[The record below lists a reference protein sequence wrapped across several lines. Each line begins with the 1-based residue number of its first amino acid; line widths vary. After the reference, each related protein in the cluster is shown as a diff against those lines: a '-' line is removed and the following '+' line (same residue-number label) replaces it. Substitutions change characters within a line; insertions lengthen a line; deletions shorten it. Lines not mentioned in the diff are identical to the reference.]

1 MNKNSKL
8 VYSTDQGRIKPETQ
22 TQIPRPPSDG
32 FIRIQRETKGRKGA
46 GVMIISGFDLGE
58 KDFKSM
64 AKKLKKLCGSGGT
77 VKDGIIEI
85 QGDHRTIIKEYLE
98 KNNFKVKLVG
108 G

>member
-8 VYSTDQGRIKPETQ
+8 VYSTDQGRIKPEKNTQ
-22 TQIPRPPSDG
+22 TTNPTSDG

-46 GVMIISGFDLGE
+46 GVMIISGFNLDE

-77 VKDGIIEI
+77 VKDGVIEI
-85 QGDHRTIIKEYLE
+85 QGDHRVIIKEYLE
-98 KNNFKVKLVG
+98 KNDFKVKLVG